1 MVKHEVVEAINDF
14 AEFGRL
20 PASSEVHLR
29 GFDPKSVKD
38 YRPISLCNNSYK
50 IIAKLLVNRM
60 KPILPIL
67 VSEEQGAFVQG
78 RLIMENV
85 FLYAILVD
93 EIEGVYQK
101 EILPYSTYS
110 RKEAR

>member
-1 MVKHEVVEAINDF
+1 
-14 AEFGRL
+14 
-20 PASSEVHLR
+20 
-29 GFDPKSVKD
+29 
-38 YRPISLCNNSYK
+38 
-50 IIAKLLVNRM
+50 M

-85 FLYAILVD
+85 FIYAIIVD
-93 EIEGVYQK
+93 EIKGVYQK